1 MTNLGYT
8 MNHRSEPS
16 MASLDVAEPSL
27 AHPMDLIPFFR
38 RWPPTA
44 QRNLLYTLLWNCG
57 LGTVLTVLEML
68 LSADRRALLGDW
80 QWALVQAHWLPML
93 FISNLIGFLVHGG
106 TAAAN
111 ALTQGWPGRAKG
123 MPRLLFNLGLV
134 LVSVL
139 VGLSVGTALLNGQN
153 FFDLL
158 GNRSAVLQSVI
169 LAMVIALLMYLV
181 RRGAE
186 RRLAAALEK
195 AHQQEL
201 IASTARL
208 LAEARLRALQAQI
221 EPHFLYNTLA
231 NVVSLIGPQPAKAQH
246 MLERFIDY
254 LRASLAASRSEE
266 ATLGSEARLIAA
278 YLDVLAVRMGE
289 RLRYRIDLPDQ
300 LRQFAIAPMLLQPVV
315 ENAIS
320 HGLEPKVE
328 GGEIVVS
335 AQVDGAHL
343 RLQISDTGAGLGSTM
358 SAKPGGG
365 VGLSNLRERLRSLYG
380 AAARLEL
387 LENQPC
393 GMTVRLML
401 PLNAS
406 LTSNHSAP

>member
-1 MTNLGYT
+1 
-8 MNHRSEPS
+8 MNHRSKPATAPS
-16 MASLDVAEPSL
+16 DCEAPPS
-27 AHPMDLIPFFR
+27 AHPLDLIRFFR
-38 RWPPTA
+38 RRPPSL
-44 QRNLLYTLLWNCG
+44 RRDLLYTLIWNCG
-57 LGTVLTVLEML
+57 LGTVLTVVEMYWSNFDQPVL
-68 LSADRRALLGDW
+68 K
-80 QWALVQAHWLPML
+80 HWVPML
-93 FISNLIGFLVHGG
+93 VIANLIGFLIHLGSLL
-106 TAAAN
+106 AN
-111 ALTQGWPGRAKG
+111 AVGNGWPRRATG
-123 MPRLLFNLGLV
+123 LPRLLFNTALV
-134 LVSVL
+134 AVSVL
-139 VGLSVGTALLNGQN
+139 LGLSMGNALLSGKSIMQ
-153 FFDLL
+153 LMA
-158 GNRSAVLQSVI
+158 NRSALTQSMAV
-169 LAMVIALLMYLV
+169 AAAVALLMYLV
-181 RRGAE
+181 NRGAE
-186 RRLAAALEK
+186 QRVAQALEK
-195 AHQQEL
+195 ARQQEL
-201 IASTARL
+201 MASSARM

-254 LRASLAASRSEE
+254 LRASLAVSRSEE

-289 RLRYRIDLPDQ
+289 RLRYRIEVPDR

-335 AQVDGAHL
+335 AVEMGGHL
-343 RLQISDTGAGLGSTM
+343 CVQISDTGVGLDSTM

-380 AAARLEL
+380 GAARVEL

-393 GMTVRLML
+393 GMMVRLML

-406 LTSNHSAP
+406 PTSIHSEH